1 MTATAT
7 RLALVVVAVFVLVA
21 PLAAEAQQP
30 EKVHRLGVLSPIF
43 PRSRHEMLDLI
54 LNDLRGRGFIE
65 GKNLLIEHR
74 SALGRLELLAD
85 LAGELA
91 RLKMDVIMAEAP
103 PAIRAAQNATKTVP
117 IVMFSGDDPVRA
129 GFVATL
135 GRPGGNI
142 TGVALLAADLSAKRL
157 EFLRMAMPGAQRVA
171 ILLNPANPN
180 SLLRLK
186 ELNAAAGSLQ
196 LQLSIIETRG
206 SEQLDDAFA
215 LITRARPDAFLTLPD
230 PLFFR
235 ERLRIGEFAAGTRL
249 PMISD
254 WRQMAEAGALIAYGP
269 SFSAMAR
276 RGAGYIDRIFKG
288 ANPAV
293 LPVEQPTEVDL
304 VINLKTAKTLGL
316 AIPQSLLLRANKVIE

>member
-7 RLALVVVAVFVLVA
+7 RLALVVVAVSFLVA

-30 EKVHRLGVLSPIF
+30 DKVHRLGVLSPIF

-54 LNDLRGRGFIE
+54 LDDLRGRGFVE

-74 SALGRLELLAD
+74 SALGRPELLAD

-129 GFVATL
+129 GFVSTL

-157 EFLRMAMPGAQRVA
+157 EFLRIAMPGAQRVA
-171 ILLNPANPN
+171 ILVNPANPT

-196 LQLSIIETRG
+196 LQLAVVETRG

-215 LITRARPDAFLTLPD
+215 LITRGRPDAFLTLPD

-235 ERLRIGEFAAGTRL
+235 ERLRIGEFAARTRL

-316 AIPQSLLLRANKVIE
+316 TISQSLLLRANKVIE